1 MNIIFQIN
9 GGIGKCVIA
18 TAVTEVI
25 KKNHPDCNL
34 IVVSGYPDVFM
45 NNPFVDRSFAF
56 GEHKYFYSDYV
67 DGKDFKVFAHDPYL
81 DTEHLKQEEHVIE
94 TWCKLFGLK
103 YEGEKPKVYLTER
116 EFQFYSKK
124 YTTDKPIMVIQTNG
138 GVEQN
143 LKYSWA
149 RDIPHQIAQQVVD
162 RFKFAY
168 TIFHIRREDQPV
180 LTDTVTITDSFRAI
194 ATVIAMSS
202 RRLFMDS
209 FAQHTATALGLN
221 STVLWVANSPV
232 VFGYENND
240 NIIHNPFTK
249 KPELKNSYL
258 NKFNILGEPL
268 EFPFF
273 SEKEIFNVEDIIKSL
288 SEEK

>member
-25 KKNHPDCNL
+25 KKNYPDSNL
-34 IVVSGYPDVFM
+34 IVISGYPDVFM
-45 NNPFVDRSFAF
+45 NNPFVDRAYAF
-56 GEHKYFYSDYV
+56 GEHKYFYSDYI
-67 DGKDFKVFAHDPYL
+67 DNKDFKVFAHDPYL

-103 YEGEKPKVYLTER
+103 YEGEQPRVYLTER

-149 RDIPHQIAQQVVD
+149 RDIPHHIAQQVVD
-162 RFKFAY
+162 KFKFAY
-168 TIFHIRREDQPV
+168 TIFHIRREDQPS
-180 LTDTVTITDSFRAI
+180 LNDTVTITDNFRAI

-202 RRLFMDS
+202 KRLFMDS

-221 STVLWVANSPV
+221 STVLWISNSPV

-240 NIIHNPFTK
+240 NIVHNPFTK

-258 NKFNILGEPL
+258 SKFNILGEPL
-268 EFPFF
+268 EFPYFN
-273 SEKEIFNVEDIIKSL
+273 EREIFNVEDVINSL
-288 SEEK
+288 SAE